1 MFEYFD
7 QETKEMNHLK
17 YQIEHEINLLEKK
30 IDIEE
35 WSTNR
40 VYKNDQNRR
49 LIEFGKVEREFIMS
63 LDSNRIKLVN
73 LEKKLERY
81 ATDTF
86 LRAGLLKSLKNDI
99 LDIDSLLAKGYEGWV
114 K

>member
-1 MFEYFD
+1 MIFCGCVSKDTSIIPLNNKQAPKGMFEYFD

-49 LIEFGKVEREFIMS
+49 LIEFGKV
-63 LDSNRIKLVN
+63 
-73 LEKKLERY
+73 
-81 ATDTF
+81 
-86 LRAGLLKSLKNDI
+86 
-99 LDIDSLLAKGYEGWV
+99 
-114 K
+114 